1 MSHQWQHNLYKIFI
15 TLSIPLGPPNELWFS
30 MSLFKTGRSRLFN
43 WGVSQILFRAAFYTS
58 IIGIFLFIVDFGFD
72 KSQQVQIWFNTFYFV
87 VIGLGIL
94 ATVLRYV
101 GRLKE
106 IKRSVIIFDA
116 VTILATMAILY
127 AHFSEATHKH
137 LSFLYNDNWV
147 KFAIILTFIREFSE
161 QNINYKRTQLNPAQ
175 LFIASFLGIILVGS
189 LLLMLP
195 NATHQGISFLD
206 ALFTSTSA
214 VCVTGLIVVDTGSY
228 FTVFGQSVI
237 LCLIQAGGIGIL
249 TVASYFSYFFKGGA
263 SYENQLTLSDMTGSK
278 KLGEVFATLRRIL
291 VITFSIELVAALL
304 IYLSLDKSVFT
315 SFFERFF
322 FSAFHA
328 VSAFCNAGFSTL
340 PNSLYETGFR
350 YNYPLQGII
359 IAAFVLGG
367 LGFPIVV
374 NIIKYLKYFVL
385 RKLFYLTGEQK
396 KYRPWVLN
404 LNSRITLI
412 TTTALTILGTILF
425 YFNEYNNTLSEH
437 RGIGKVVTALFGAAT
452 PRTAGFNSVDMAA
465 LEFSTV
471 MMIFLLMWVGASPA
485 STGGGIKTNTFAIAT
500 LNFLSLA
507 KGKAKIEVFR
517 REIAE
522 ISVRRAFA
530 VIALSLLVI
539 GTGIMLISV
548 FDSEKKLLDIAFEC
562 FSAYSTVGLSLGITA
577 NLSAASKFVIIA
589 VMFIGRISMLTLLI
603 AVFKKVKQK
612 NYRYPVEE
620 LTIN

>member
-1 MSHQWQHNLYKIFI
+1 
-15 TLSIPLGPPNELWFS
+15 
-30 MSLFKTGRSRLFN
+30 MSLFKWGRSGIFDREF
-43 WGVSQILFRAAFYTS
+43 SQILFRAAFYTS
-58 IIGIFLFIVDFGFD
+58 IIGVFLFIVDFGFD
-72 KSQQVQIWFNTFYFV
+72 KSQHIQIWFNTFYFV

-94 ATVLRYV
+94 ATILRYV
-101 GRLKE
+101 ERLKQ

-116 VTILATMAILY
+116 VTILVTMVILY
-127 AHFSEATHKH
+127 AHFFGEEAHKH
-137 LSFLYNDNWV
+137 ISFLYNDNWV

-161 QNINYKRTQLNPAQ
+161 QNINYKRTRLNPAQ
-175 LFIASFLGIILVGS
+175 LFIASFLGIIFVGS

-195 NATHQGISFLD
+195 NATYDGISFLD

-228 FTVFGQSVI
+228 FTVFGQSII

-278 KLGEVFATLRRIL
+278 KLGEVFRTLRRIL
-291 VITFSIELVAALL
+291 VITFSIELVTALL
-304 IYLSLDKSVFT
+304 IYLSMDNSAFA
-315 SFFERFF
+315 SFFQRFF
-322 FSAFHA
+322 FSVFHA

-350 YNYPLQGII
+350 YNYTLQGII

-374 NIIKYLKYFVL
+374 NIIKYFKYFVL

-396 KYRPWVLN
+396 KYKPWVLN

-412 TTTALTILGTILF
+412 TTIALTILGTIMF
-425 YFNEYNNTLSEH
+425 YFSEYNNTLAEH
-437 RGIGKVVTALFGAAT
+437 NGIGKVVTALFGAAT
-452 PRTAGFNSVDMAA
+452 PRTAGFNSVDMAS
-465 LEFSTV
+465 LDFSTI

-507 KGKAKIEVFR
+507 KGKSRIEVFR
-517 REIAE
+517 REISE

-539 GTGIMLISV
+539 GTGIIFISV

-577 NLSAASKFVIIA
+577 QLSAASKFVIIA
-589 VMFIGRISMLTLLI
+589 VMFIGRVSMLTLLI

>member
-1 MSHQWQHNLYKIFI
+1 M
-15 TLSIPLGPPNELWFS
+15 
-30 MSLFKTGRSRLFN
+30 SRLNRKRFN
-43 WGVSQILFRAAFYTS
+43 FFDLKYSKTLFQITFYTS
-58 IIGIFLFIVDFGFD
+58 IIGLLLFIADFGFD
-72 KSQQVQIWFNTFYFV
+72 KPRQVQKVFNTFYFV

-94 ATVLRYV
+94 ATALRYV
-101 GRLKE
+101 ERLKE

-116 VTILATMAILY
+116 ITIIATLVILY
-127 AHFSEATHKH
+127 AHFLGESAHRH
-137 LSFLYNDNWV
+137 ISFLYNDNWV

-161 QNINYKRTQLNPAQ
+161 QNINYKRKLLNPAQ
-175 LFIASFLGIILVGS
+175 LFIASFLGIIFVGA

-195 NATHQGISFLD
+195 NATYEGISFLD

-228 FTVFGQSVI
+228 FTTFGQSVI
-237 LCLIQAGGIGIL
+237 LFLIQAGGIGIL
-249 TVASYFSYFFKGGA
+249 TVASYFSYFFKGGT
-263 SYENQLTLSDMTGSK
+263 SYENQLTLGDMTGSN
-278 KLGEVFATLRRIL
+278 KLGEVFSTLKRIL

-304 IYLSLDKSVFT
+304 IYLSLDKAFFS

-350 YNYPLQGII
+350 YNYALQGII
-359 IAAFVLGG
+359 IVSFVLGG

-374 NIIKYLKYFVL
+374 NIIKYLKYFIF
-385 RKLFYLTGEQK
+385 RKLFYLVGEEQK
-396 KYRPWVLN
+396 YKPWVLN
-404 LNSRITLI
+404 LNSRITLV
-412 TTTALTILGTILF
+412 TTATLTILGTVMF
-425 YFNEYNNTLSEH
+425 YFNEYSNTLAEH
-437 RGIGKVVTALFGAAT
+437 KGVGKVVTALFGATT
-452 PRTAGFNSVDMAA
+452 PRTAGFNTVDMAT
-465 LEFSTV
+465 LDFSTV

-507 KGKAKIEVFR
+507 KGKSKIEVFR

-530 VIALSLLVI
+530 VISLSLLVI
-539 GTGIMLISV
+539 GTGIILISV
-548 FDSEKKLLDIAFEC
+548 FDGEKKLLDIAFEC

-577 NLSAASKFVIIA
+577 KLSAASKFVIIGI
-589 VMFIGRISMLTLLI
+589 MFIGRVSMLTLLI
-603 AVFKKVKQK
+603 AVFKKIKQK
-612 NYRYPVEE
+612 NYKYPVEE